1 MKKIVS
7 FIMVMFLTLS
17 LTGCVKYNV
26 NMDIVEKYTVSD
38 NRYEE
43 YLLRSRIAS
52 TLKNIKYN
60 INKKSVES
68 LDATIK
74 EEIG

>member
-1 MKKIVS
+1 MN
-7 FIMVMFLTLS
+7 
-17 LTGCVKYNV
+17 KYYKAY
-26 NMDIVEKYTVSD
+26 EKRYKQMYELKELWEVSD
-38 NRYEE
+38 KTPEVFNT
-43 YLLRSRIAS
+43 
-52 TLKNIKYN
+52 TLKYN